1 MTNPANS
8 RTTSRGRVYTWK
20 GESYWSVTTIIGN
33 GLPKPALLPW
43 GIKTVA
49 EYAVT
54 NHRILVDM
62 LRRRRGQPEP
72 DRQAA
77 IDWLKGA
84 PYRDRE
90 RAADLGSLIHARIE
104 SLILAK
110 PEPPA
115 PPVARGYLDAFDL
128 FVAEWHPEFE
138 AAEFTV
144 YSRSE
149 WYAGTGDWL
158 ARIPGHGLVLGDT
171 KSGKDVY
178 PEVALQLS
186 AYRNGEFIGMPD
198 GSEAP
203 MPPVDECMALHLRA
217 DGTYS
222 LVPVD
227 AGPEAFRAFKYVREV
242 FRFAE
247 DLSKR
252 VIGQPLVAPA
262 DETESPEVPSGGP
275 D

>member
-1 MTNPANS
+1 VSNPRNATS
-8 RTTSRGRVYTWK
+8 TSRGRVYTWK
-20 GESYWSVTTIIGN
+20 GETFWSVTTIIGN

-49 EYAVT
+49 EYAVA
-54 NHRILVDM
+54 NHKVLADM
-62 LRRRRGQPEP
+62 LRRRRGQPQP

-90 RAADLGSLIHARIE
+90 KAADLGSLIHARIE
-104 SLILAK
+104 SLILGK
-110 PEPPA
+110 PEPA
-115 PPVARGYLDAFDL
+115 VPPLARGYLDAFDL
-128 FVAEWHPEFE
+128 FVAEWEPEFE

-144 YSRSE
+144 YSRGE

-158 ARIPGHGLVLGDT
+158 ARFRRAPQFGRVLGDSKT
-171 KSGKDVY
+171 GRDVY

-198 GSEAP
+198 GTEAP
-203 MPPVDECMALHLRA
+203 MPSVDTCMVLHLRA

-252 VIGQPLVAPA
+252 VIGQPLVAP
-262 DETESPEVPSGGP
+262 GGVRH
-275 D
+275 DTAA